1 MAKKKPS
8 KYIQEYRKQ
17 RKRIQST
24 VSRYRRQGLIVQYEI
39 PEIPK
44 TITAASIRR
53 LKQVTPKTIQNK
65 SYGANEYGE
74 KISYKKQRAIAK
86 EEKKKMQQKI
96 LKTEKLLYSSL
107 PNETDI
113 VIQNFKAYITAF
125 NETAKGVINEWLS
138 RLMLTHDK
146 EEVANMLQK
155 SAEDGTMVNYKVVY
169 QRTLLLNAL
178 SKMADNMEK
187 LGTLERQKLIDAME
201 YEENYVI

>member
-1 MAKKKPS
+1 MAKRKPS
-8 KYIQEYRKQ
+8 KYIQEYRNQ

-24 VSRYRRQGLIVQYEI
+24 VSRYRSHGLIVNYKL

-53 LKQVTPKTIQNK
+53 LKQVTPKIIQK
-65 SYGANEYGE
+65 KTFGANEYGE

-86 EEKKKMQQKI
+86 EEKKKRK
-96 LKTEKLLYSSL
+96 KTEKHLYSLL

-113 VIQNFKAYITAF
+113 VIQNFKAYISAF
-125 NETAKGVINEWLS
+125 NEMAQGVINDWLS
-138 RLMLTHDK
+138 RLMFSHDR

-178 SKMADNMEK
+178 SKMADNMGE

-201 YEENYVI
+201 YEENYGI

>member
-53 LKQVTPKTIQNK
+53 LKQVTPKAIQNK

>member
-1 MAKKKPS
+1 MAKRKTS
-8 KYIQEYRKQ
+8 IYIQEYRKQ

-24 VSRYRRQGLIVQYEI
+24 VSRYRRQGLIVQYEL

-74 KISYKKQRAIAK
+74 KITYKKQRAIAK
-86 EEKKKMQQKI
+86 EEKKKMQQKV

-113 VIQNFKAYITAF
+113 VIQNFKVYISAF
-125 NETAKGVINEWLS
+125 NEMAQDVINDWLS
-138 RLMLTHDK
+138 RLMFTHDK

-155 SAEDGTMVNYKVVY
+155 AAEDGTMVNYKVIY

-178 SKMADNMEK
+178 SKMADNMEE

-201 YEENYVI
+201 YEENYGI

>member
-1 MAKKKPS
+1 MAKRKPS

-24 VSRYRRQGLIVQYEI
+24 ISRYRSQGLIVYYKL

-44 TITAASIRR
+44 TITPASIRR
-53 LKQVTPKTIQNK
+53 LKQVTPKIIQK
-65 SYGANEYGE
+65 KTFGANEYGE

-86 EEKKKMQQKI
+86 EEKKKQ
-96 LKTEKLLYSSL
+96 LYSSL

-113 VIQNFKAYITAF
+113 VIQNFKSYISAF
-125 NETAKGVINEWLS
+125 NEMAQGVINNWLS
-138 RLMLTHDK
+138 RLMFTHDK

-155 SAEDGTMVNYKVVY
+155 SVEDGTMVNYKVVY

-178 SKMADNMEK
+178 SKMADNMEE

-201 YEENYVI
+201 YEENYEI

>member
-1 MAKKKPS
+1 MAKRKPS

-24 VSRYRRQGLIVQYEI
+24 ISRYRSQGLIVDYKL

-44 TITAASIRR
+44 TITPGSIRR
-53 LKQVTPKTIQNK
+53 LKQVTPKIIQK
-65 SYGANEYGE
+65 KTFGANEYGE

-86 EEKKKMQQKI
+86 EEKKKQKQ
-96 LKTEKLLYSSL
+96 LYSSF

-113 VIQNFKAYITAF
+113 VIQNFKAYISAF
-125 NETAKGVINEWLS
+125 NEMAQGVINDWLS
-138 RLMLTHDK
+138 RLMFTHDK

-155 SAEDGTMVNYKVVY
+155 SVEDGTMVNYKVVY
-169 QRTLLLNAL
+169 QRTSLLNAL
-178 SKMADNMEK
+178 SKMADNMEE

-201 YEENYVI
+201 YEENYEI